1 MAFKFN
7 GIYYQ
12 ERIPD
17 VTLGGCIEI
26 YENILPNPIGTIKDI
41 EKEVL
46 NPDSGVSWTRAGT
59 IGAGAFQSA
68 RTNRLMDITYAS
80 DVFNNPVVQN
90 LNNIF
95 YTLIMSTTNSYAMRF
110 EIHENFYHENYQLLK
125 YSGGE
130 EYKAHYD
137 GGTSIGRCISVL
149 CYMNDDY
156 EGGEIEFVNFG
167 IKIKPK
173 AGMMILFPSNYAY
186 KHIAHPVTKG
196 TKYALVTWVRDRIV

>member
-59 IGAGAFQSA
+59 IGAGAFQNA
-68 RTNRLMDITYAS
+68 RTNRLMDITYTS

-90 LNNIF
+90 LNNLF
-95 YTLIMSTTNSYAMRF
+95 HSLLIATTNSYASRF
-110 EIHENFYHENYQLLK
+110 NINENFHLENFQLLK

-137 GGTSIGRCISVL
+137 GGTSIGRCISAL
-149 CYMNDDY
+149 CYMNDNY

-167 IKIKPK
+167 IKIKPQ

-186 KHIAHPVTKG
+186 SHVAHPVTKG